1 MVPYIK
7 IIAIIS
13 GPALYHVT
21 EIQFVINVKS
31 DTEKKYMMIDT
42 SQGFHD
48 RLTNILSRSKNQFCE
63 KIDRDH
69 NFAYMLIIL
78 GFPMVIFGPLL
89 FMGAASVLNEL
100 CDKWELGHLEV
111 NEEYRRDR
119 DNNH

>member
-1 MVPYIK
+1 MSKSSNVPHLCVKNYDDTI
-7 IIAIIS
+7 
-13 GPALYHVT
+13 
-21 EIQFVINVKS
+21 KS
-31 DTEKKYMMIDT
+31 DSEKKYMMIDT
-42 SQGFHD
+42 SQNFHD
-48 RLTNILSRSKNQFCE
+48 RLTNILSRNKNQFCD

-119 DNNH
+119 DNH

>member
-1 MVPYIK
+1 MIWTISHEPRHDTIK
-7 IIAIIS
+7 SIPEPPSSYGKTMIS
-13 GPALYHVT
+13 D
-21 EIQFVINVKS
+21 K
-31 DTEKKYMMIDT
+31 EKKYMMIDT

-48 RLTNILSRSKNQFCE
+48 RLTNILSRSKNQFCD

-119 DNNH
+119 DNH

>member
-1 MVPYIK
+1 
-7 IIAIIS
+7 
-13 GPALYHVT
+13 
-21 EIQFVINVKS
+21 
-31 DTEKKYMMIDT
+31 MMIDT
-42 SQGFHD
+42 SQNFHD
-48 RLTNILSRSKNQFCE
+48 RLTNILSRNKNQFCE

-100 CDKWELGHLEV
+100 CDKWELGHLEF

-119 DNNH
+119 DNH